1 MPHATSDTSVP
12 TLSIEGLT
20 KHFGGLRAVGGVS
33 LTVRHGELAGLIGP
47 NGAGKTTVFNMISGL
62 YVPSAGDIRFQ
73 RISTLGMEPF
83 EVTQLGIART
93 FQNIRL
99 FKDMSVLDN
108 VRSAYSWRAKY
119 GLLKAMVGW
128 RGVGSFERQVIDR
141 SAGWLDKVGLGDYL
155 HEQAGSLP
163 YGLQRRV
170 ELARALAGE
179 PRLLLLDEPAAGLNP
194 AEVQGLIALIRRLFT
209 ELKLSIILIEH
220 RMEVVMDLCQWIYV
234 QNFGCTIAEGT
245 PDQIQRNPVV
255 ISAYLGEDHV
265 CSR

>member
-1 MPHATSDTSVP
+1 MTEDGVLLRPQG
-12 TLSIEGLT
+12 IC
-20 KHFGGLRAVGGVS
+20 KRFGGVLAVDQFSGVVQENH
-33 LTVRHGELAGLIGP
+33 LVGIIGP
-47 NGAGKTTVFNMISGL
+47 NGAGKTTILNLLSGV
-62 YVPSAGDIRFQ
+62 YAIDSGEVIFQ
-73 RISTLGMEPF
+73 GKAIGGLQSF
-83 EVTQLGIART
+83 EIGRLGIART

-99 FKDMSVLDN
+99 FRDMSVLDN

-128 RGVGSFERQVIDR
+128 RGVGSFERQVVDR
-141 SAGWLDKVGLGDYL
+141 SAGWLDKVGLGDYR
-155 HEQAGSLP
+155 HEPAGSLP

-255 ISAYLGEDHV
+255 ISAYLGEEQE

>member
-1 MPHATSDTSVP
+1 MAENGILLRSQG
-12 TLSIEGLT
+12 IC
-20 KHFGGLRAVGGVS
+20 KRFGGVLAVDQFSSV
-33 LTVRHGELAGLIGP
+33 VRENQLVGIIGP
-47 NGAGKTTVFNMISGL
+47 NGAGKTTILNLLSGIYAIDSGEVVFQGKAIGGL
-62 YVPSAGDIRFQ
+62 QS
-73 RISTLGMEPF
+73 F
-83 EVTQLGIART
+83 EIGRLGIART

-99 FKDMSVLDN
+99 FGGMSVLDN
-108 VRSAYSWRAKY
+108 VRSAYSWRAEY

-128 RGVGSFERQVIDR
+128 RGVGSFERQVVDR
-141 SAGWLDKVGLGDYL
+141 SAGWLDKVGLGDYRYEL
-155 HEQAGSLP
+155 AGSLP

-255 ISAYLGEDHV
+255 ISAYLGEEQE

>member
-1 MPHATSDTSVP
+1 MTEDGVLLRSQG
-12 TLSIEGLT
+12 IC
-20 KHFGGLRAVGGVS
+20 KRFGGVLAVDQFSGVVQENH
-33 LTVRHGELAGLIGP
+33 LVGIIGP
-47 NGAGKTTVFNMISGL
+47 NGAGKTTILNLLSGV
-62 YVPSAGDIRFQ
+62 YAIDSGEVIFQ
-73 RISTLGMEPF
+73 GKAIGGLQSF
-83 EVTQLGIART
+83 EIGRLGIART

-245 PDQIQRNPVV
+245 PEQIQRNPVV
-255 ISAYLGEDHV
+255 ISAYLGEEHV

>member
-1 MPHATSDTSVP
+1 MAENGILLRSQG
-12 TLSIEGLT
+12 IC
-20 KHFGGLRAVGGVS
+20 KRFGGVLAVDQFSGV
-33 LTVRHGELAGLIGP
+33 VRENHLVGIIGP
-47 NGAGKTTVFNMISGL
+47 NGAGKTTILNLLSGIYAIDSGEVL
-62 YVPSAGDIRFQ
+62 FQNKAIGDLQ
-73 RISTLGMEPF
+73 SF
-83 EVTQLGIART
+83 EIGRLGIART

-99 FKDMSVLDN
+99 FGGMSVLDN

-128 RGVGSFERQVIDR
+128 KGVGSFERQVIDR
-141 SAGWLDKVGLGDYL
+141 SADWLDKVGLGDYRYEL
-155 HEQAGSLP
+155 AGSLP

-255 ISAYLGEDHV
+255 ISAYLGEEQE

>member
-1 MPHATSDTSVP
+1 MTEDGVLLRPRG
-12 TLSIEGLT
+12 IC
-20 KHFGGLRAVGGVS
+20 KRFGGVLAVDQFSGVVWENH
-33 LTVRHGELAGLIGP
+33 LVGIIGP
-47 NGAGKTTVFNMISGL
+47 NGAGKTTILNLLSGV
-62 YVPSAGDIRFQ
+62 YAIDSGEVIFQ
-73 RISTLGMEPF
+73 GKAIGGLQSF
-83 EVTQLGIART
+83 EIGRLGIART

-128 RGVGSFERQVIDR
+128 RGVGSFERQVIDQ
-141 SAGWLDKVGLGDYL
+141 SVGWLDKVGLGDYR
-155 HEQAGSLP
+155 HEPAGSLP

-194 AEVQGLIALIRRLFT
+194 AEVQGLIVLIRRLFT

>member
-1 MPHATSDTSVP
+1 VDQFSGVVRENH
-12 TLSIEGLT
+12 L
-20 KHFGGLRAVGGVS
+20 VGI
-33 LTVRHGELAGLIGP
+33 IGP
-47 NGAGKTTVFNMISGL
+47 NGAGKTTILNLLSGV
-62 YVPSAGDIRFQ
+62 YAIDSGEVIFQ
-73 RISTLGMEPF
+73 GKAIGGLQSF
-83 EVTQLGIART
+83 EIGRLGIART

-128 RGVGSFERQVIDR
+128 RGVGSFERQVIDQ
-141 SAGWLDKVGLGDYL
+141 SVGWLDKVGLGDYR
-155 HEQAGSLP
+155 HEPAGSLP

-209 ELKLSIILIEH
+209 ELNLSIILIEH

>member
-1 MPHATSDTSVP
+1 MAEDGILLRSQG
-12 TLSIEGLT
+12 IC
-20 KHFGGLRAVGGVS
+20 KRFGGVLAVDQFSGV
-33 LTVRHGELAGLIGP
+33 VRDNQLVGIIGP
-47 NGAGKTTVFNMISGL
+47 NGAGKTTILNLLSGIYASDSGEVVFQGKAIGGL
-62 YVPSAGDIRFQ
+62 QS
-73 RISTLGMEPF
+73 F
-83 EVTQLGIART
+83 EIGRLGIART

-99 FKDMSVLDN
+99 FGGMSVLDN

-141 SAGWLDKVGLGDYL
+141 SIGWLDKVGLGDYR

-209 ELKLSIILIEH
+209 ELKLSVILIEH
-220 RMEVVMDLCQWIYV
+220 RMEVVMGLCQWIYV

>member
-1 MPHATSDTSVP
+1 MSESGI
-12 TLSIEGLT
+12 LLRSQGIC
-20 KHFGGLRAVGGVS
+20 KRFGGVLAVDRFSGV
-33 LTVRHGELAGLIGP
+33 VRENHLVGIIGP
-47 NGAGKTTVFNMISGL
+47 NGAGKTTILNLLSGI
-62 YVPSAGDIRFQ
+62 YTIDSGEVGFQ
-73 RISTLGMEPF
+73 GKKIGGLQSF
-83 EVTQLGIART
+83 EIGRLGIART

-99 FKDMSVLDN
+99 FEDMTVLDN
-108 VRSAYSWRAKY
+108 VRSAYSWRAEY

-128 RGVGSFERQVIDR
+128 TGVGSSERQMIDR
-141 SAGWLDKVGLGDYL
+141 SAGWLDRVGLGDYKD
-155 HEQAGSLP
+155 ERAGSLP

-194 AEVQGLIALIRRLFT
+194 AEVQGLIALIRQLFT
-209 ELKLSIILIEH
+209 DLKFSIILIEH

-245 PDQIQRNPVV
+245 PDQIQRNPIV
-255 ISAYLGEDHV
+255 ISAYLGEEQA

>member
-1 MPHATSDTSVP
+1 MTEDGVLLRPQG
-12 TLSIEGLT
+12 IC
-20 KHFGGLRAVGGVS
+20 KRFGGVLAVDRFSGV
-33 LTVRHGELAGLIGP
+33 VRENHLVGIIGP
-47 NGAGKTTVFNMISGL
+47 NGAGKTTILNLLSGV
-62 YVPSAGDIRFQ
+62 YAIDSGEVIFQ
-73 RISTLGMEPF
+73 GKAIGGLQSF
-83 EVTQLGIART
+83 EIGRLGIART

-128 RGVGSFERQVIDR
+128 RGVGSFERQVIDQ
-141 SAGWLDKVGLGDYL
+141 SVGWLDKVGLGDYR

-209 ELKLSIILIEH
+209 ELNLSIILIEH

-255 ISAYLGEDHV
+255 ISAYLGEEPA

>member
-1 MPHATSDTSVP
+1 
-12 TLSIEGLT
+12 
-20 KHFGGLRAVGGVS
+20 
-33 LTVRHGELAGLIGP
+33 
-47 NGAGKTTVFNMISGL
+47 
-62 YVPSAGDIRFQ
+62 
-73 RISTLGMEPF
+73 
-83 EVTQLGIART
+83 
-93 FQNIRL
+93 
-99 FKDMSVLDN
+99 
-108 VRSAYSWRAKY
+108 
-119 GLLKAMVGW
+119 MVGW
-128 RGVGSFERQVIDR
+128 RGVGSFERQVIDQ
-141 SAGWLDKVGLGDYL
+141 SVGWLDKVGLGDYR
-155 HEQAGSLP
+155 HEPAGSLP

-209 ELKLSIILIEH
+209 ELNLSIILIEH

>member
-1 MPHATSDTSVP
+1 MTEDGILLRPQG
-12 TLSIEGLT
+12 IC
-20 KHFGGLRAVGGVS
+20 KRFGGVLAVDHFSGV
-33 LTVRHGELAGLIGP
+33 VRENHLVGIIGP
-47 NGAGKTTVFNMISGL
+47 NGAGKTTILNLLSGIYAIDSGEVVFQGKTIGGL
-62 YVPSAGDIRFQ
+62 QS
-73 RISTLGMEPF
+73 F
-83 EVTQLGIART
+83 EIGRLGIART

-128 RGVGSFERQVIDR
+128 RGVGSFERQVIDQ
-141 SAGWLDKVGLGDYL
+141 SVGWLDKVGLGDYR

-194 AEVQGLIALIRRLFT
+194 AEVQGLIALIRQLFT